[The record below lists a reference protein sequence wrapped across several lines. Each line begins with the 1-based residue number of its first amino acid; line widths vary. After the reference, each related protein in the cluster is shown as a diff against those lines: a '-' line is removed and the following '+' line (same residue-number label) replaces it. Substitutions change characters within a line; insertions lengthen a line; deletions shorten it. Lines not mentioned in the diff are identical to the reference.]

1 MRCRIGGLFF
11 DADRSYVWGA
21 RSAVGPAQENVVTP
35 TQFVQ
40 QPTRGAMPGRVRW
53 GVIGAIGLA
62 LAGALYLLS
71 VRGEALLLDLQTL
84 GRVFCF

>member
-1 MRCRIGGLFF
+1 
-11 DADRSYVWGA
+11 
-21 RSAVGPAQENVVTP
+21 
-35 TQFVQ
+35 
-40 QPTRGAMPGRVRW
+40 MPGRVRW

-62 LAGALYLLS
+62 LAGALYLVS